1 MAKPKI
7 SVVIPTLNE
16 EKYLEPTLSALR
28 SQNYK
33 GRFEIIVTD
42 GGSKDATKR
51 IAKKYADRVLVNGRG
66 ISKGRNAGAAAAKG
80 GVLLFIDADTIVTY
94 NTLSEFDRVFKDRRV
109 VAATCPIMLM
119 SHRYNDFMMYWE
131 LNQAVKLSITKIR
144 RPHIVGACFAARK
157 SAFEEVG
164 GFDET
169 VETLEDFELA
179 ERLGKKGRTVFTE
192 KTLVLTSP
200 RRIHKWGVVGG
211 FLKAVKAYVKY
222 RRTGR
227 GVSIDHWEPVR

>member
-1 MAKPKI
+1 MMSI
-7 SVVIPTLNE
+7 IIPTLNE
-16 EKYLEPTLSALR
+16 EKYLEPTLAALR
-28 SQNYK
+28 CQSYK
-33 GRFEIIVTD
+33 GKLEIIVAD
-42 GGSKDATKR
+42 GGSTDATIR
-51 IAKKYADRVLVNGRG
+51 IAKKYANAVMVNGRG
-66 ISKGRNAGAAAAKG
+66 ISKGRNAGAAVSKG
-80 GVLLFIDADTIVTY
+80 DVLLFIDADTIVTH
-94 NTLSEFDRVFKDRRV
+94 NTLSEFERVFKDRRV

-119 SHRYNDFMMYWE
+119 SHQYKDFMLYWE
-131 LNQAVKLSITKIR
+131 LNQAVKLSMTRIR

-169 VETLEDFELA
+169 VETLEDFELS
-179 ERLGKKGRTVFTE
+179 ERLGKKGRAVFTE

-222 RRTGR
+222 RRTGK
-227 GVSIDHWEPVR
+227 GVSIEHWEPVR

>member
-1 MAKPKI
+1 MI
-7 SVVIPTLNE
+7 SVIVPTLNE
-16 EKYLEPTLSALR
+16 EKYIENTLKALR
-28 SQNYK
+28 SSDYMGK
-33 GRFEIIVTD
+33 FEVIVTD
-42 GGSKDATKR
+42 GGSGDRTVR
-51 IAKKYADRVLVNGRG
+51 IAKKYADKVLVNGRG
-66 ISKGRNAGAAAAKG
+66 ISKGRNAGAAVAKG
-80 GVLLFIDADTIVTY
+80 DVLLFIDADTIVTY
-94 NTLSEFDRVFKDRRV
+94 NTLSEFEHVFKDRRV

-119 SHRYNDFMMYWE
+119 SHQYKDFMLYWE
-131 LNQAVKLSITKIR
+131 LNQAVKLSMTKIR

-169 VETLEDFELA
+169 VETLEDFELS

-227 GVSIDHWEPVR
+227 GVSIKHWEPIR